1 MRSPSAPRPGDR
13 PHTDALVP
21 QAAAA
26 EPRRRDPA
34 AVRAALLDAVTAL
47 LAEGQAISIGA
58 VADRAGVSKG
68 AAQHHFGTRAAMLE
82 AVMDACLADFTHQIE
97 AERAAGETDAARAY
111 VRATFHGA
119 PAEGLAQWRA
129 MLAALVVERT
139 AAHRWSEWLA
149 EDRRQD
155 RPSDSR
161 DLILRLAADGL
172 WLSDLLGLYR
182 LSADERTRLEADL
195 LALQQA
201 PIGQGAA

>member
-1 MRSPSAPRPGDR
+1 MSSPSAPRP
-13 PHTDALVP
+13 
-21 QAAAA
+21 AAA
-26 EPRRRDPA
+26 EPRRRDPE
-34 AVRAALLDAVTAL
+34 AVRGALLDAVTAL

-82 AVMDACLADFTHQIE
+82 AVMDACLADFTAQLQ

-111 VRATFHGA
+111 VRATFRGA
-119 PAEGLAQWRA
+119 PADGLVQWRA
-129 MLAALVVERT
+129 MLAALVVER
-139 AAHRWSEWLA
+139 AAARRWADWLD

-155 RPSDSR
+155 RPADSR

-182 LSADERTRLEADL
+182 LSADDRTRLEADL

-201 PIGQGAA
+201 PIGQGAAR